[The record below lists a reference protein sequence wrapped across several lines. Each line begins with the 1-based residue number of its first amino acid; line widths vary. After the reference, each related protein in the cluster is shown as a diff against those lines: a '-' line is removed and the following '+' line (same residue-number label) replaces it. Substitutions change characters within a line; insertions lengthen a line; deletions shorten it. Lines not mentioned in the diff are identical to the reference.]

1 LGAFAAGANCDI
13 TAKIAPFY
21 PMLPG
26 VIRRRKVPFIHRVA
40 NDQSN
45 LLGLPWSSV
54 HLASEANMKI
64 VVVGAGFVGLVTG
77 ACFAGHGHDVVCVE
91 TNPSRLA
98 MVKRGEPPFFEPGLP
113 ELLTAGLASGK
124 FSIAERIDNTVDDC
138 DLVFIA
144 VGTPNAEERIDL
156 SQIEAA
162 ARSIGAA
169 IARSKSY
176 TVVVVKSTVVPG
188 TTAGPIR
195 AALEQSSGMVAGKDF
210 GLCMN
215 PEFLRQGVAVDDFMH
230 SDRLVLG
237 AIDERSGAALL
248 RAYAGF
254 DCPKLQTTL
263 QNAEMSKYTS
273 NVLLATLISF
283 SNEIASIC
291 ERMPLTDVEFVMDAL
306 SLDRRLSPI
315 VDGKRVSPEILGYL
329 RAGSGFGGSCLPKD
343 ISALRQTARDHDIAP
358 RLMDAVISVNAGRP
372 ANLLKI
378 AERSIGGLSGRKVA
392 LLGLTF
398 KPGTD
403 DLRDSPALSILKL
416 LLDAGSKV
424 AAFDPLVD
432 PQARAGID
440 PRADV
445 VGAAE
450 DALKGADI
458 AIIATAW
465 PEFAALDWT
474 EMSRTMARPVVV
486 DGRNL
491 LRKVTLP
498 AEMKYF
504 RVGRFGEAE
513 TALT

>member
-1 LGAFAAGANCDI
+1 MLQYLRDGTPFRDNRGA
-13 TAKIAPFY
+13 
-21 PMLPG
+21 
-26 VIRRRKVPFIHRVA
+26 
-40 NDQSN
+40 
-45 LLGLPWSSV
+45 
-54 HLASEANMKI
+54 EANMKI

-77 ACFAGHGHDVVCVE
+77 ACFAGHGHDVICVE
-91 TNPSRLA
+91 TNPTRLS
-98 MVKRGEPPFFEPGLP
+98 MVQRGEPPFFEPGLP

-124 FSIAERIDNTVDDC
+124 FAIADRIDNTVDDC

-144 VGTPNAEERIDL
+144 VGTPNADDRIDL

-169 IARSKSY
+169 IARSKRY

-195 AALEQSSGMVAGKDF
+195 KALEESSGLIAGKDF

-237 AIDERSGAALL
+237 AIDARSGAALMQ
-248 RAYAGF
+248 AYATF

-291 ERMPLTDVEFVMDAL
+291 EQMPQTDVEFVMDAL

-358 RLMDAVISVNAGRP
+358 RLMDAVIAVNAGRP
-372 ANLLKI
+372 AKLLDI
-378 AERSIGGLSGRKVA
+378 VQQGIGDLSGRKVA

-398 KPGTD
+398 KSGTD

-416 LLDAGSKV
+416 LLDAGSSV
-424 AAFDPLVD
+424 VAFDPLVD
-432 PQARAGID
+432 PKARLGIDARAEVAATALDALNG
-440 PRADV
+440 ADV
-445 VGAAE
+445 AV
-450 DALKGADI
+450 
-458 AIIATAW
+458 IATAW
-465 PEFAALDWT
+465 PEFATLDWGT
-474 EMSRTMARPVVV
+474 IAQAMKSPVVI

-491 LRKVTLP
+491 LRKTAMP
-498 AEMKYF
+498 DSMKYY
-504 RVGRFGEAE
+504 RVGRFGEAGAASINE
-513 TALT
+513 QAGS

>member
-1 LGAFAAGANCDI
+1 MSFDHLV
-13 TAKIAPFY
+13 
-21 PMLPG
+21 L
-26 VIRRRKVPFIHRVA
+26 RRK
-40 NDQSN
+40 
-45 LLGLPWSSV
+45 
-54 HLASEANMKI
+54 MKI

-77 ACFAGHGHDVVCVE
+77 ACFAGHGHEVICVE
-91 TNPSRLA
+91 TDPARLS
-98 MVKRGEPPFFEPGLP
+98 MIRRGEPPFFEPGLR

-124 FSIAERIDNTVDDC
+124 FKIAESIDDC
-138 DLVFIA
+138 DVIFIA

-162 ARSIGAA
+162 ARSVGAA
-169 IARSKSY
+169 IARSKRY

-195 AALEQSSGMVAGKDF
+195 SALEESSGLLAGKDF

-215 PEFLRQGVAVDDFMH
+215 PEFLRQGVAVSDFMH

-237 AIDERSGAALL
+237 AIDLRSAAVLMQ
-248 RAYAGF
+248 AYESF

-263 QNAEMSKYTS
+263 QNAEMSKYAS

-306 SLDRRLSPI
+306 SFDRRLSPV

-343 ISALRQTARDHDIAP
+343 IHALRQTARDHDIAP
-358 RLMDAVISVNAGRP
+358 RLMDAVISINAGRP

-378 AERSIGGLSGRKVA
+378 AEQSIGSLSGRRIA

-403 DLRDSPALSILKL
+403 DLRDSPALSILEL
-416 LLDAGSKV
+416 LLDAGSNV
-424 AAFDPLVD
+424 VAFDPLVD
-432 PQARAGID
+432 PRSRLGID

-445 VGAAE
+445 VASVHEAVNGAE
-450 DALKGADI
+450 ML
-458 AIIATAW
+458 IIATAW
-465 PEFAALDWT
+465 PEFAELNWNLL
-474 EMSRTMARPVVV
+474 SQTMRRPIVV

-491 LRKVTLP
+491 LRRATLP
-498 AEMKYF
+498 STIEYY
-504 RVGRFGEAE
+504 RVGRLGRTEAMPV
-513 TALT
+513 